1 MPTLLTV
8 KTDMSASNKAV
19 MDGSLAKLI
28 QSTMERIKPE
38 AAYFCTQ
45 DGNRG
50 CFMVFDLKDPSDIPV
65 IAEPLF
71 QGLNAK
77 LEFSPVMNVEDLQK
91 GLSQLQQPQ

>member
-1 MPTLLTV
+1 MRTLLTV

-77 LEFSPVMNVEDLQK
+77 LEFIPVMNIEDLQK
-91 GLSQLQQPQ
+91 GLGQLQQPQ

>member
-1 MPTLLTV
+1 MRTLLTV

-50 CFMVFDLKDPSDIPV
+50 CFMVFDLKDPSEIPV
-65 IAEPLF
+65 ITEPLF

-77 LEFSPVMNVEDLQK
+77 VEFSPVMNIEDLQK
-91 GLSQLQQPQ
+91 GLSQVQQSQ